1 MVLANVLWFLVGLGA
16 LVAGAEV
23 MVRGGAK
30 VASRFGISPIVIG
43 LTVVS
48 IGTSMPEL
56 AVGVVAAVE
65 DNGALAVGNIA
76 GTNVVNLLLVLG
88 LSALLLPLALEMR
101 TLRLCGL
108 PGVLGRH
115 ADVNQVSV
123 ATPGPSSSS

>member
-16 LVAGAEV
+16 LIVGAEV

-65 DNGALAVGNIA
+65 GNGALAVGNIA

-88 LSALLLPLALEMR
+88 LSALLLPLALEIR
-101 TLRLCGL
+101 TLRFELPVWPGRPSCCGCWCST
-108 PGVLGRH
+108 
-115 ADVNQVSV
+115 AC
-123 ATPGPSSSS
+123 

>member
-1 MVLANVLWFLVGLGA
+1 MLANIGWFLAGLAA

-56 AVGVVAAVE
+56 AVGVVAATE
-65 DNGALAVGNIA
+65 GNGALAVGNIA
-76 GTNVVNLLLVLG
+76 GTNVVNLCWS
-88 LSALLLPLALEMR
+88 SA
-101 TLRLCGL
+101 
-108 PGVLGRH
+108 
-115 ADVNQVSV
+115 
-123 ATPGPSSSS
+123 